1 MLRVTIFA
9 SFVRLATICPLIEF
23 WGPIE
28 KFALGHV
35 FVFNLLPGWAKN
47 GKKKKTKWFKQE

>member
-1 MLRVTIFA
+1 LRVTIFA

>member
-23 WGPIE
+23 GGQL
-28 KFALGHV
+28 KS
-35 FVFNLLPGWAKN
+35 LP
-47 GKKKKTKWFKQE
+47 